1 MSLFTPV
8 SVTQSL
14 CFLLFAEDT
23 DSCFL
28 HLHLYSYIPE
38 AQITGRRFREGAAL
52 ALGVDTA
59 FVPRSL
65 LVHHRALAQSLAL
78 RFLLGFFLSG
88 SIPLSPQTLFF
99 LHFFPNFHFCFK
111 LNPLMSAASFFS
123 ASSFLPLDH
132 VSHSFLFFPVTL
144 HPPPFYLHPLS
155 CRFPPIITDFTSF
168 ATSSP
173 SLPSPCYTALPQLNR
188 WKTQLSSVL
197 SHPCFLLAF
206 YKTPGHRK
214 AAIYHGRGA
223 TPRDTKA
230 FEAVINLK
238 HVGGMF
244 QSVEERVRK
253 HSAPCSPWQDCRW
266 HTEPGSDPGLIS
278 GMWFLPKA

>member
-1 MSLFTPV
+1 MHGMSLFTPV

-99 LHFFPNFHFCFK
+99 LHFFPQLPFLLQVESSHVSCFF
-111 LNPLMSAASFFS
+111 LLCFLFPSFGSRLSFFPFFPGYS
-123 ASSFLPLDH
+123 PSTPLSTFTLYPADFLLSSPISLPLPLPLPPCLH
-132 VSHSFLFFPVTL
+132 LVIQRSHS
-144 HPPPFYLHPLS
+144 
-155 CRFPPIITDFTSF
+155 
-168 ATSSP
+168 
-173 SLPSPCYTALPQLNR
+173 
-188 WKTQLSSVL
+188 
-197 SHPCFLLAF
+197 
-206 YKTPGHRK
+206 
-214 AAIYHGRGA
+214 
-223 TPRDTKA
+223 
-230 FEAVINLK
+230 
-238 HVGGMF
+238 
-244 QSVEERVRK
+244 
-253 HSAPCSPWQDCRW
+253 
-266 HTEPGSDPGLIS
+266 
-278 GMWFLPKA
+278 

>member
-1 MSLFTPV
+1 MHGMSLFTPV

-52 ALGVDTA
+52 ALGIDTA

-144 HPPPFYLHPLS
+144 NPPPF
-155 CRFPPIITDFTSF
+155 
-168 ATSSP
+168 
-173 SLPSPCYTALPQLNR
+173 LPSPSIPQISSYHHRFHFLCHFLSLPAF
-188 WKTQLSSVL
+188 T
-197 SHPCFLLAF
+197 LL
-206 YKTPGHRK
+206 Y
-214 AAIYHGRGA
+214 
-223 TPRDTKA
+223 
-230 FEAVINLK
+230 
-238 HVGGMF
+238 
-244 QSVEERVRK
+244 
-253 HSAPCSPWQDCRW
+253 SAPTVEQMKNTTLKRPFPPMFSACLLQNSRA
-266 HTEPGSDPGLIS
+266 L
-278 GMWFLPKA
+278 